1 MPPSAPRQVARV
13 LASVLEVAGRYGC
26 DGEAEVLSVDGA
38 NVVVGFTTG
47 PATGLV
53 ARCPIRTDLLP
64 GQVHGDPW
72 RLREEV
78 ELGRWLAARDAP
90 VVPPADPASGVPL
103 PAGPHAAGGLDLT
116 VWRRARDP
124 EPGELRPVELGRA
137 LRRFHDAAA
146 RYPTTGLRPLAPA
159 VADLDAVIDRLP
171 ELGATPARVADLRRE
186 WHDVAAELAA
196 APGASPDASPGG
208 QALHGDPHP
217 RNALVLDGRLVWNDL
232 EDCCSGPVGW
242 DLAVLRSN
250 RVLDGAAA
258 VRGYG
263 HDPDDP
269 ALDRFARGR
278 ELQRLVWGAVRELG
292 PAPA

>member
-1 MPPSAPRQVARV
+1 VDRV
-13 LASVLEVAGRYGC
+13 LAAVREVMLRHGC
-26 DGEAEVLSVDGA
+26 EGEPEVLSPGGA
-38 NVVVGFTTG
+38 NVVVGFRTG
-47 PATGLV
+47 PASGLV

-64 GQVHGDPW
+64 GQAHADPW

-78 ELGRWLAARDAP
+78 RLGSWLAARDAP
-90 VVPPADPASGVPL
+90 VVPPADPASGDPL

-124 EPGELRPVELGRA
+124 EPGEVGPVDLGRA
-137 LRRFHDAAA
+137 LRRFHAAA
-146 RYPTTGLRPLAPA
+146 AGYPTAGLRPLAPA

-171 ELGATPARVADLRRE
+171 TLGAPAEPVAALRRE
-186 WHDVAAELAA
+186 WHEVAGELAA
-196 APGASPDASPGG
+196 ASDASPGG

-217 RNALVLDGRLVWNDL
+217 GNALVLDGRLVWNDL

-242 DLAVLRSN
+242 DLGVLRSN
-250 RVLDGAAA
+250 RVLDGATA
-258 VRGYG
+258 VRAYG
-263 HDPDDP
+263 HDPEDP

-278 ELQRLVWGAVRELG
+278 ELQRLVWGAVRDLG